1 MSVRKYLSRSK
12 LLRKGGTET
21 SSDEGAAGKEKE
33 QHEETE
39 TMNSTYPPFRPTEVS
54 AVDCCARHFSKEL
67 VLARVSL
74 LVVTVDHSSK
84 VYVVGICIPHAGG
97 RDVPIITAACF
108 ALCWSKATNHT
119 VYLEQDPNNIG

>member
-1 MSVRKYLSRSK
+1 MRQQMELVALRGSPFAPSFLAEDGRLK
-12 LLRKGGTET
+12 LLRKRGTET
-21 SSDEGAAGKEKE
+21 SSDEGAARKEKE

-54 AVDCCARHFSKEL
+54 AVDCARHFSKEL

-84 VYVVGICIPHAGG
+84 V
-97 RDVPIITAACF
+97 
-108 ALCWSKATNHT
+108 
-119 VYLEQDPNNIG
+119 